1 MLGNIYGRSIRRT
14 IFGSMG
20 RYIAILAIIALGVG
34 FFAGIKDTK
43 DSMMLTCNKYVDE
56 YRLYDFRLLSTYG
69 FTDDDVEAIAGA
81 ERISVAEGSVT
92 TDFFSEDRS
101 GNSII
106 LRAHSITENVNKV
119 DLLEGRMPEKANE
132 CVADDHFFSKKDIGR
147 TIKVTDENTQA
158 EKDALK

>member
-81 ERISVAEGSVT
+81 ERISAAEGSVT

-106 LRAHSITENVNKV
+106 LR
-119 DLLEGRMPEKANE
+119 
-132 CVADDHFFSKKDIGR
+132 
-147 TIKVTDENTQA
+147 
-158 EKDALK
+158 